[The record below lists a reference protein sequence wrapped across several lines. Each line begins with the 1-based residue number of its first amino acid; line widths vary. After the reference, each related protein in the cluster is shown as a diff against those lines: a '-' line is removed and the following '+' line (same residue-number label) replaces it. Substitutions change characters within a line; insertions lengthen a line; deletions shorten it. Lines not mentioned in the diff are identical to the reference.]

1 VIFLGEFSAPNDNS
15 FLEKFGNFP
24 LLRVK
29 IGPEMFIWGR
39 KSPNFQNQKTEK
51 KTLVG
56 QGCFS
61 IT

>member
-29 IGPEMFIWGR
+29 IGPEMFIGGENCQTFKTR
-39 KSPNFQNQKTEK
+39 KLK
-51 KTLVG
+51 KKHWLVKVVS
-56 QGCFS
+56 Q
-61 IT
+61 